1 MTDTKPA
8 SKPTSK
14 PAWTPGRMAFL
25 LPPAI
30 ETYMLARSSAYSPRG
45 DALFADTVALGD
57 AAIMMLAREQYALF
71 RFLAAH
77 LRWRRVLDIG
87 TFTGLSAQAFAEGMA
102 QASGRVV
109 TIDRD
114 RAWLDIARQH
124 WGAAGMEDRIEVLN
138 GEALPTLRGLSDA
151 PDLLFDFV
159 FIDADKALVADYVEE
174 ALRLLAP
181 GGLIGVD
188 NALWHG
194 WVMDEAHRDADTD
207 GMRAFND
214 RMASDTRIETVMM
227 PIADGLTL
235 IRRR

>member
-1 MTDTKPA
+1 MTDI
-8 SKPTSK
+8 K

-25 LPPAI
+25 LPPPV
-30 ETYMLARSSAYSPRG
+30 ETYMLARSSSYSPHG
-45 DALFADTVALGD
+45 D
-57 AAIMMLAREQYALF
+57 AREQYALF
-71 RFLAAH
+71 CFLASH

-87 TFTGLSAQAFAEGMA
+87 TFTGLSAQALAEGMTSA
-102 QASGRVV
+102 GRVV

-114 RAWLDIARQH
+114 RAWLDIARRH
-124 WGAAGMEDRIEVLN
+124 WTAAGVAERIDVLT
-138 GEALPTLRGLSDA
+138 GEALPTLRSLSDA
-151 PDLLFDFV
+151 PDLLFDFI
-159 FIDADKALVADYVEE
+159 FIDADKALVGDYVDE

-181 GGLIGVD
+181 SGLIGVD

-194 WVMDEAHRDADTD
+194 WVMDESHRDADTD

-214 RMASDTRIETVMM
+214 RMAFDARIETVML

>member
-1 MTDTKPA
+1 MIDPKPA
-8 SKPTSK
+8 SK

-25 LPPAI
+25 LPPAV
-30 ETYMLARSSAYSPRG
+30 ETYVLARSSAYSPGG

-102 QASGRVV
+102 QGSASPGRVI

-114 RAWLDIARQH
+114 RAWLDIARRH
-124 WGAAGMEDRIEVLN
+124 WSAAGIADRIDVLT
-138 GEALPTLRGLSDA
+138 GEALPTLRGLSDVPEA
-151 PDLLFDFV
+151 LFDFV

-214 RMASDTRIETVMM
+214 RMASDTRIETVIM

>member
-1 MTDTKPA
+1 MTA
-8 SKPTSK
+8 SK

-25 LPPAI
+25 LPPPV
-30 ETYMLARSSAYSPRG
+30 ETYMLARSSSYSPHG
-45 DALFADTVALGD
+45 EGLFADTVALGD
-57 AAIMMLAREQYALF
+57 PAVMMLAREQYALF
-71 RFLAAH
+71 CFLARH

-102 QASGRVV
+102 PSGRVV

-114 RAWLDIARQH
+114 RAWLEIARRH
-124 WGAAGMEDRIEVLN
+124 WNAAGVAERIDVLT
-138 GEALPTLRGLSDA
+138 GEALPTLRSLSDT
-151 PDLLFDFV
+151 PDQLFDFV
-159 FIDADKALVADYVEE
+159 FIDADKALVGAYVDE

-194 WVMDEAHRDADTD
+194 WVMDESHRDADTD

-214 RMASDTRIETVMM
+214 RMAFDARIETVML

>member
-1 MTDTKPA
+1 MTDH
-8 SKPTSK
+8 K

-25 LPPAI
+25 LPPAV
-30 ETYMLARSSAYSPRG
+30 ERYMLARSSSYSPQG
-45 DALFADTVALGD
+45 DALFADTIALGNP
-57 AAIMMLAREQYALF
+57 AVMMLAREQYALF
-71 RFLAAH
+71 RFLAAP

-102 QASGRVV
+102 SSAGRVV

-114 RAWLDIARQH
+114 RGWLDIARRH
-124 WGAAGMEDRIEVLN
+124 WTAAGVADRIDVLT
-138 GEALPTLRGLSDA
+138 GEALPMLRGLSDA
-151 PDLLFDFV
+151 PDLLFDFI
-159 FIDADKALVADYVEE
+159 FIDADKALVRDYVDE

-194 WVMDEAHRDADTD
+194 WVMDENHRDTDTD

-214 RMASDTRIETVMM
+214 RMAQDTRIETVML

>member
-1 MTDTKPA
+1 MTDP
-8 SKPTSK
+8 K

-25 LPPAI
+25 LTPAV
-30 ETYMLARSSAYSPRG
+30 ESYVLARSSSYSPQG
-45 DALFADTVALGD
+45 DALFADTVALGEP
-57 AAIMMLAREQYALF
+57 AIMMLAREQYALF

-102 QASGRVV
+102 QGSSSSGRVV

-114 RAWLDIARQH
+114 RAWLDIARRH
-124 WGAAGMEDRIEVLN
+124 WNAAGVAERIDVLT
-138 GEALPTLRGLSDA
+138 GEALPTLRSLSDA
-151 PDLLFDFV
+151 PDLLFDFI
-159 FIDADKALVADYVEE
+159 FIDADKALVGDYVDE

-181 GGLIGVD
+181 NGLIGVD

-194 WVMDEAHRDADTD
+194 WVMDDSHHDADTD

-214 RMASDTRIETVMM
+214 RMAFDARIETVML

-235 IRRR
+235 IRRH

>member
-1 MTDTKPA
+1 MTNH
-8 SKPTSK
+8 K

-25 LPPAI
+25 LPPAV
-30 ETYMLARSSAYSPRG
+30 EHYMLARSSSYSPQG
-45 DALFADTVALGD
+45 DALFADTIALGD
-57 AAIMMLAREQYALF
+57 PAVMMLAREQYALF

-77 LRWRRVLDIG
+77 LGWRRVLDIG

-102 QASGRVV
+102 SASGRVV

-114 RAWLDIARQH
+114 RAWLDIARRH
-124 WGAAGMEDRIEVLN
+124 WTAAGVADRIEVVT

-151 PDLLFDFV
+151 PDLLFDFI
-159 FIDADKALVADYVEE
+159 FKMSRALS
-174 ALRLLAP
+174 ALIR
-181 GGLIGVD
+181 VD

-194 WVMDEAHRDADTD
+194 WVMDENHRDADTD
-207 GMRAFND
+207 GMRTFND
-214 RMASDTRIETVMM
+214 RMAQDSRIETVML